1 MHPLLA
7 RQLRKLG
14 LSEDAP
20 PDREQ
25 WRALLQRVGRTY
37 AEADQDRYTLER
49 SMMLSS
55 REMREMYDA
64 LRPETRRLEE
74 QLRQAQKMEAIGQ
87 LAGGISHDFNNIL
100 CVVLSYAD
108 IAARTLGSRH
118 DVTPYLVE
126 IGRAA
131 ERAAALTRQLLTFS
145 RQSTSQPKVLR
156 VDVIV
161 DGMQR
166 MLSRLIGEDIT
177 LESKLEAQDGA
188 VQADPS
194 QLEQVVMNLV
204 VNARDAMPAG
214 GRLSIETAVV
224 DLGDAEAAAMG
235 LGAGSYVRLSVVDT
249 GCGMDPATRAHIFE
263 PFFTTKEVGK
273 GTGLGLS
280 TVFGIVQSCGGGIAV
295 DSEPGRGTAVRILL
309 PRVGGKAGSLRPPR
323 LTTDFPEER
332 GSGTVLLVEDDDQV
346 RRGVETAL
354 ADGGYRVLAARS
366 GREGLEL
373 LGERG
378 DDVELLLTDLV
389 MPGMDGRSVAT
400 EALKSHPHVKVLYMS
415 GYAEHRALK
424 QSAAGPPGPM
434 LRKPFTAGEMMVAV
448 REALGRVA

>member
-1 MHPLLA
+1 MHPLLQ
-7 RQLRKLG
+7 RQLRRLG
-14 LSEDAP
+14 LSEDSP

-25 WRALLQRVGRTY
+25 WRALLQRIGRTY

-55 REMREMYDA
+55 REMREMYEA

-74 QLRQAQKMEAIGQ
+74 RLRQAQKMEAIGQ

-100 CVVLSYAD
+100 CVVFSYAD

-145 RQSTSQPKVLR
+145 RQSASQPKDLR
-156 VDVIV
+156 VDAIV
-161 DGMQR
+161 ENMQR

-177 LESKLEAQDGA
+177 LEARLGAHDGT
-188 VQADPS
+188 VRADPS
-194 QLEQVVMNLV
+194 QIEQVLMNLV
-204 VNARDAMPAG
+204 VNARDAMPGG
-214 GRLSIETAVV
+214 GRLFIETAVV
-224 DLGDAEAAAMG
+224 DLAEAEATALG
-235 LGAGSYVRLSVVDT
+235 LGAGSYVRLSVLDT
-249 GCGMDPATRAHIFE
+249 GCGMDAATRARIFE
-263 PFFTTKEVGK
+263 PFFTTKEIGK

-280 TVFGIVQSCGGGIAV
+280 TVFGIVQSCGGAIAV
-295 DSEPGRGTAVRILL
+295 ESAPGRGTDVVIYL
-309 PRVGGKAGSLRPPR
+309 PRVGGKGGSLRPPSQS
-323 LTTDFPEER
+323 FPVER

-346 RRGVETAL
+346 RRGVETLL
-354 ADGGYRVLAARS
+354 ADGGYSVLAARS
-366 GREGLEL
+366 GREGLDL

-378 DDVELLLTDLV
+378 EDVQLLMTDLV
-389 MPGMDGRSVAT
+389 MPEMDGHSVAT
-400 EALKSHPHVKVLYMS
+400 EALKRHPHVKVLYMS

-424 QSAAGPPGPM
+424 QAASGPPGPM

-448 REALGRVA
+448 REAIGRVA